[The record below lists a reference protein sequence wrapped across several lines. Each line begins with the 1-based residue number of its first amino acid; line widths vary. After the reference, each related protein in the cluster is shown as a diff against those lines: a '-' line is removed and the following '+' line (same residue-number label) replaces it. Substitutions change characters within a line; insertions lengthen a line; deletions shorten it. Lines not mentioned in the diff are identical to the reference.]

1 MTHTPEMHAQPL
13 SSRIRPR
20 AARIALMTVAMLSA
34 TAACTGG
41 DTGASSRTAAAAT
54 AADSV
59 AAGPVREIPGPAPT
73 PPRSPDRYTVR
84 FETSKG
90 PFVVEV
96 ERALAP
102 RGADRFHELVTI
114 GFFDDVR
121 FYRVVPG
128 FIVQFGKHGTVAVN
142 DAWVNATIPDDP
154 MRISNTKGTVAF
166 AANGPDSR
174 ATELFISTGENGSKL
189 DRQRVFAPIGRVT
202 QGMDV
207 VEQLNAEYGEE
218 PNHARIARQ
227 GNAYLERW
235 FPALDYIKEARVVEG
250 GG

>member
-1 MTHTPEMHAQPL
+1 M
-13 SSRIRPR
+13 
-20 AARIALMTVAMLSA
+20 
-34 TAACTGG
+34 
-41 DTGASSRTAAAAT
+41 
-54 AADSV
+54 
-59 AAGPVREIPGPAPT
+59 
-73 PPRSPDRYTVR
+73 
-84 FETSKG
+84 
-90 PFVVEV
+90 
-96 ERALAP
+96 
-102 RGADRFHELVTI
+102 TI

-142 DAWVNATIPDDP
+142 DAWVSATIPDDP
-154 MRISNTKGTVAF
+154 MRISNSKGTVAF

-174 ATELFISTGENGSKL
+174 ATELFISTGENGRKL
-189 DRQRVFAPIGRVT
+189 DQQRVFAPIGRVT

-235 FPALDYIKEARVVEG
+235 FPALDYIKEARVAEG

>member
-13 SSRIRPR
+13 FSRIRPR
-20 AARIALMTVAMLSA
+20 VARTTLMAVAMLPVA
-34 TAACTGG
+34 VACTGG
-41 DTGASSRTAAAAT
+41 DTSASSRTAAT
-54 AADSV
+54 TADSV
-59 AAGPVREIPGPAPT
+59 TAGPVREIPGPTPT

-90 PFVVEV
+90 PFVVDV

-102 RGADRFHELVTI
+102 RGADRFYELVTI

-121 FYRVVPG
+121 FYRIVPG

-154 MRISNTKGTVAF
+154 MRISNIKGTVAF
-166 AANGPDSR
+166 AANGPNSR
-174 ATELFISTGENGSKL
+174 ATELFISTGENGGKL

-235 FPALDYIKEARVVEG
+235 FPALDYVRGARVVEG

>member
-73 PPRSPDRYTVR
+73 PLRSPDRYTVR

-128 FIVQFGKHGTVAVN
+128 FIVQFGKHGIVAVN

-202 QGMDV
+202 QGMEV
-207 VEQLNAEYGEE
+207 VEQLNAEYREE

-227 GNAYLERW
+227 GNAYLQRW